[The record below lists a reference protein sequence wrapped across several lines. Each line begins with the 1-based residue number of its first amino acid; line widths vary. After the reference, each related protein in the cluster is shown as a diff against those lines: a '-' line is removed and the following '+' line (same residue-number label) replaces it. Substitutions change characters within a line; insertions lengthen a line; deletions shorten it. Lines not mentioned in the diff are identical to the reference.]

1 MRVGLRVGLRRVA
14 RPTECISA
22 DARDARDDDDR
33 ERRRVR
39 VRVATGNGDGRD
51 VERDAPDERGGR
63 SWEGDDDD
71 AGGGGDARGSGEDV
85 GGEETT
91 RARWRRARDDAR
103 DVGTV

>member
-1 MRVGLRVGLRRVA
+1 MSVGFRRVA
-14 RPTECISA
+14 RPTGSISS
-22 DARDARDDDDR
+22 DARDARDADER
-33 ERRRVR
+33 ERRGRG
-39 VRVATGNGDGRD
+39 RVAAGNGGGRD
-51 VERDAPDERGGR
+51 VERDAAWERGGR

-71 AGGGGDARGSGEDV
+71 DRGGDARGSGEDV